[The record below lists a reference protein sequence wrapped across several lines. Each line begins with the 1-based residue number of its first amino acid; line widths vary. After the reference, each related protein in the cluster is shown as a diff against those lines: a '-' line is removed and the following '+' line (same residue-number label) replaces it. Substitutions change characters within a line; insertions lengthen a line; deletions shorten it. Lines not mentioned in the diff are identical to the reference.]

1 MWLIFQTTFTSIGT
15 PLSDQL
21 DAFIGGTFTDSVKTI
36 MNYLG
41 VIPFLQDLITDGI
54 IAGVGSVLVFVPQI
68 VVLFF
73 LYIFIRRF
81 RLYGTYCGFNGSYY
95 GIVRFKREVF
105 YTDDY
110 RIWL

>member
-1 MWLIFQTTFTSIGT
+1 MSKCGQIFQTTFTWIGT

-21 DAFIGGTFTDSVKTI
+21 DGIPGGTFTDSVKTI
-36 MNYLG
+36 MNYLR

-73 LYIFIRRF
+73 FYHYIFSGS
-81 RLYGTYCGFNGSYY
+81 YGTYCGFNGSYY
-95 GIVRFKREVF
+95 
-105 YTDDY
+105 
-110 RIWL
+110 